1 MVIFVFIIATLHNY
15 VLWANECS
23 HIVDMAIGVI
33 IKCQAKRQPNDLLL
47 AQLAAQPF

>member
-1 MVIFVFIIATLHNY
+1 MVIFVLIITTLHNCG
-15 VLWANECS
+15 LWADERS

-33 IKCQAKRQPNDLLL
+33 VKCQAKRQPNDLLL